1 MSKAHTTLDDFA
13 TTDDAADAAESDVSD
28 AGERPESPPDWTPQ
42 NKASHSGAER
52 LRCECGAAIVQWSSP
67 SRARTLVRAF
77 GDESEGTV
85 PGCPDCVSWRC
96 DDSQRR
102 ESIAHAV
109 REMDRE
115 SSIERQDP
123 RELAIREVRER

>member
-28 AGERPESPPDWTPQ
+28 DDEPAESPPEWTPQ
-42 NKASHSGAER
+42 NKASHSGAEG
-52 LRCECGAAIVQWSSP
+52 LRCECGASIVQWASP
-67 SRARTLVRAF
+67 SRARSLVREF
-77 GDESEGTV
+77 GDESAGTV
-85 PGCPDCVSWRC
+85 PACPDCVSWR
-96 DDSQRR
+96 DNDGHRR

-115 SSIERQDP
+115 SSVERQDP
-123 RELAIREVRER
+123 RELAIREVTRE